1 MIKNLAIGGS
11 SNRLLLIFALVLGLV
26 CAVLV
31 GVYLSGLEDKGGTTQ
46 SSSTVPVV
54 VAASDIPAATVI
66 TPEMLVVKA
75 VPADLALIGAFR
87 QTSEAVG
94 QTTQVQILAGEQMV
108 PNKVASAGTATVQ
121 YGPNPPLSVIVPEGS
136 RAFSIALSAVAAA
149 GGLVR
154 PGDHVDVMMTTSAGT
169 GDQGQSLPSSTCY
182 VVQNIEVLAIGS
194 ALTQATSE
202 TDANGIAAS
211 SPDEGAST
219 MTLAVTPVQ
228 AGFLASAQGGLSGSS
243 VSSPL
248 WVVLRNFSDHNVA
261 SDVPACDLAAPS
273 A

>member
-1 MIKNLAIGGS
+1 VLAI
-11 SNRLLLIFALVLGLV
+11 
-26 CAVLV
+26 
-31 GVYLSGLEDKGGTTQ
+31 
-46 SSSTVPVV
+46 
-54 VAASDIPAATVI
+54 
-66 TPEMLVVKA
+66 KA
-75 VPADLALIGAFR
+75 VPADLAIVSAFR

-108 PNKVASAGTATVQ
+108 PTKVASADTATEQ

-136 RAFSIALSAVAAA
+136 RAFSIALSAVASA

-154 PGDHVDVMMTTSAGT
+154 PGDHVDVMMTTTGGT

-194 ALTQATSE
+194 TLTQATSE

-219 MTLAVTPVQ
+219 MTLAVTPLQ
-228 AGFLASAQGGLSGSS
+228 ASFLASAQGGLSGSS

-248 WVVLRNFSDHNVA
+248 WVVLRNFSDRNVA
-261 SDVPACDLAAPS
+261 GEAPACNLTAPS